1 MPSVRPSDQSL
12 TTPRRHRRRIGG
24 WRSAGVT
31 TACLLLGWNY
41 NSAATVQP
49 RRDEV
54 AGPRAWAGSVRIA
67 SQTWSFDVREST
79 SGLEVSVPSLWVP
92 ATPVAVASDPVSR
105 LRFSFP
111 RGLGE
116 VDVTL
121 EGPPPFAGSIRGGQW
136 GDGRVQLAAV
146 PATSL
151 VYEDVLIGGAGVTI
165 GATVTRPS
173 SWGRRPA
180 VVVLHGGGD
189 SSREDSPGYRFWGE
203 HLARLGLVA
212 VTYDKRG
219 NGQST
224 GSWRTVGFTERAQD
238 VERLVAWLRGRADV
252 DASQVGLLAVSQGT
266 WVASLAAASDPQLT
280 FLVQLAGPAVSP
292 LEADTYASIQG
303 WRRTGLQAAE
313 LRQAERLW
321 RMEVAAIRSGPG
333 SSAWRRYDRAVSAAG
348 MASWY
353 VKARYSP
360 ADPTSWFATWYRLV
374 AAHEPARAIADTQ
387 APSLWVYG
395 DRDTQSD
402 MARNVRTLRQLR
414 QSARTAIDTACF
426 PNADHGLNTPAGRDA
441 TGPVTVAPGFF
452 DLVDGWIRRHVGMG
466 PSPDGG
472 AATPRASIACA
483 S

>member
-1 MPSVRPSDQSL
+1 M
-12 TTPRRHRRRIGG
+12 
-24 WRSAGVT
+24 T

-92 ATPVAVASDPVSR
+92 ATPVAVAPGPVSR

-111 RGLGE
+111 RDLGE

-121 EGPPPFAGSIRGGQW
+121 EGPPPFAGTIRGGQW
-136 GDGRVQLAAV
+136 GDGQVHLAAI

-151 VYEDVLIGGAGVTI
+151 AYEDALVGGAGVTI
-165 GATVTRPS
+165 GATVTRQS
-173 SWGRRPA
+173 SGERRPA

-238 VERLVAWLRGRADV
+238 VERLVGWLRGRADV
-252 DASQVGLLAVSQGT
+252 DASQVGLLAVSQGA
-266 WVASLAAASDPQLT
+266 WVASFAAASDPRLA
-280 FLVQLAGPAVSP
+280 FLVQIAGPAVSP

-303 WRRTGLQAAE
+303 WRRAGLQGAE
-313 LRQAERLW
+313 LGQAERLW
-321 RMEVAAIRSGPG
+321 RMEVAAIRSSAG
-333 SSAWRRYDRAVSAAG
+333 SLAWRRYDRAVSAAVT
-348 MASWY
+348 ALWY
-353 VKARYSP
+353 QKARYSP
-360 ADPTSWFATWYRLV
+360 ADPASWFTTWYRLV
-374 AAHEPARAIADTQ
+374 AGHEPARAIANTQ
-387 APSLWVYG
+387 AASLWVYG

-402 MARNVRTLRQLR
+402 AARNVRTLRHLR
-414 QSARTAIDTACF
+414 QSARAAIDMVCF
-426 PNADHGLNTPAGRDA
+426 PDADHGLNTPAGRDA
-441 TGPVTVAPGFF
+441 TGPVMVAPGFF
-452 DLVDGWIRRHVGMG
+452 DVVDDWIRVHAGMG
-466 PSPDGG
+466 PSTDGG
-472 AATPRASIACA
+472 AQIARAPLVSARCA
-483 S
+483 Y